1 MVAKGSTETSLLDDL
16 EVALQGGSSDKRV
29 DILKRV
35 TNLFVTDAPRLND
48 AQVDVFDDVLC
59 HLIEHVEARALSEVS
74 VKLAAVLNAPVDV
87 TLSLARHPD
96 ISVSRPLLVSSPRLT
111 PDRLLG
117 IASTTTEQGHL
128 LALSER
134 RQLDTAVTD
143 VLVDRG
149 NKYVLRSVAGN
160 SGAQFSEHG
169 FAALVKASES
179 DEGLAEKTGRRIDLP
194 RELLRELLTRATEEV
209 RARLLFRSSPAFQE
223 EIERLVRVAA
233 ENIELE
239 ASKPQDSNKPQDY
252 RAAQAF
258 AESLRKKGELNETKL
273 LELAQGRRFAETVA
287 TLALLAAT
295 LIDIVKPLM
304 QSSRSDGLLIPCK
317 AADLKWA
324 TVTAILDMK
333 LPPGAP
339 QEAQRATLKADYAKL
354 TKVNAQGTLKL
365 WQSRVAK

>member
-1 MVAKGSTETSLLDDL
+1 MVARDSTETSLLDDL
-16 EVALQGGSSDKRV
+16 DVALQGGSSDKRV

-59 HLIEHVEARALSEVS
+59 HLIENVEARALGEVS

-87 TLSLARHPD
+87 TLSLASHPD
-96 ISVSRPLLVSSPRLT
+96 ISVARPLLVSSPRLT
-111 PDRLLG
+111 TDRLLG

-194 RELLRELLTRATEEV
+194 LELLRELLTRATEEV

-239 ASKPQDSNKPQDY
+239 ASKPQDY

-258 AESLRKKGELNETKL
+258 AESLRKKGELNEAKL

-333 LPPGAP
+333 LPSGAP
-339 QEAQRATLKADYAKL
+339 HEAQRATLKADYAKL
-354 TKVNAQGTLKL
+354 TKTNAQGTLRL

>member
-1 MVAKGSTETSLLDDL
+1 VAKGSTETSLLDDL
-16 EVALQGGSSDKRV
+16 DVALQGGSSDKRV
-29 DILKRV
+29 DMLKRV

-59 HLIEHVEARALSEVS
+59 HLIEHVEARALGEVS
-74 VKLAAVLNAPVDV
+74 VKLAAVLNAPVGV
-87 TLSLARHPD
+87 TLRLASHPD
-96 ISVSRPLLVSSPRLT
+96 IAVSRPLLVSSPRLT
-111 PDRLLG
+111 TDRLLG

-128 LALSER
+128 LAVSER

-149 NKYVLRSVAGN
+149 NNYVLRSVAGN
-160 SGAQFSEHG
+160 CGAKFSEHG
-169 FAALVKASES
+169 FAALMQASES

-194 RELLRELLTRATEEV
+194 RELLRELLMRATEEV

-233 ENIELE
+233 ETIERE
-239 ASKPQDSNKPQDY
+239 ATNPQDY

-258 AESLRKKGELNETKL
+258 AEALRKKGELNETKL
-273 LELAQGRRFAETVA
+273 LELAKGRRFAETVA

-295 LIDIVKPLM
+295 WIDIVKPLM
-304 QSSRSDGLLIPCK
+304 QSSRSDGLLTPCK

-354 TKVNAQGTLKL
+354 TGANAQGTLRL

>member
-1 MVAKGSTETSLLDDL
+1 MVARDSTEASLLDDID
-16 EVALQGGSSDKRV
+16 VALRGGSSDKRV
-29 DILKRV
+29 DMLKRV

-59 HLIEHVEARALSEVS
+59 HLIENVEARALGEVS

-87 TLSLARHPD
+87 TVSLASHPD

-111 PDRLLG
+111 TERLVG

-128 LALSER
+128 LAVSER

-160 SGAQFSEHG
+160 SGAQFSEQG

-194 RELLRELLTRATEEV
+194 RELLRELLVRATEEV
-209 RARLLFRSSPAFQE
+209 RARLLFRSSPAFQD

-233 ENIELE
+233 ENIERE
-239 ASKPQDSNKPQDY
+239 ASRPREF
-252 RAAQAF
+252 RAAKIYI
-258 AESLRKKGELNETKL
+258 ESLRDKGELTEAKL
-273 LELAQGRRFAETVA
+273 FELAKERRFPEAVA
-287 TLALLAAT
+287 ALALLAST
-295 LIDIVKPLM
+295 SLEIVKPLM
-304 QSSRSDGLLIPCK
+304 QSSRNDGLLIPCK
-317 AADLKWA
+317 AADLKWV
-324 TVTAILDMK
+324 TVGAILDIK

-339 QEAQRATLKADYAKL
+339 QEAERARLKADYAKM
-354 TKVNAQGTLKL
+354 TKANAQGTLRL

>member
-16 EVALQGGSSDKRV
+16 DVALQGGSSDKRV

-59 HLIEHVEARALSEVS
+59 HLIEHVEARALGEVS
-74 VKLAAVLNAPVDV
+74 VKLAAVLNAPVDL
-87 TLSLARHPD
+87 TLSLASHPD

-111 PDRLLG
+111 TDRLLG
-117 IASTTTEQGHL
+117 IASATTEQGHL

-149 NKYVLRSVAGN
+149 NTYVLRSVAGN
-160 SGAQFSEHG
+160 SGARFSEHG
-169 FAALVKASES
+169 FAALMKASES

-194 RELLRELLTRATEEV
+194 WELLRELLTRATEEV

-239 ASKPQDSNKPQDY
+239 AGKPEDY

-258 AESLRKKGELNETKL
+258 AESLRKKGELNEAKL

-317 AADLKWA
+317 ASDLKWT

-354 TKVNAQGTLKL
+354 TKANAQGTLRL

>member
-1 MVAKGSTETSLLDDL
+1 MGMNSKETSLLDDL
-16 EVALQGGSSDKRV
+16 EVALQAGSSDRRL
-29 DILKRV
+29 DMLKRV

-59 HLIEHVEARALSEVS
+59 HLIENVEARALGEVS
-74 VKLAAVLNAPVDV
+74 VKLAAVLNAPVDL
-87 TLSLARHPD
+87 TLSLASHPD

-117 IASTTTEQGHL
+117 IASTTKEQGHL

-134 RQLDTAVTD
+134 RQLDTTVTD

-160 SGAQFSEHG
+160 SGAQLSEKS

-194 RELLRELLTRATEEV
+194 QDLLRELLLRATEEV
-209 RARLLFRSSPAFQE
+209 RARLLSRSSPAFQE
-223 EIERLVRVAA
+223 EIERLVKAA
-233 ENIELE
+233 ADNIEQE
-239 ASKPQDSNKPQDY
+239 STNPQDY
-252 RAAQAF
+252 QAAKAC
-258 AESLRKKGELNETKL
+258 AESLRKNGELSEAKL
-273 LELAQGRRFAETVA
+273 LDAARGRRFAETVA
-287 TLALLAAT
+287 MLALLAST
-295 LIDIVKPLM
+295 PLDIVKPLM
-304 QSSRSDGLLIPCK
+304 QSSRNDGLLIPCK

-324 TVTAILDMK
+324 TVSAILDLK
-333 LPPGAP
+333 SPAGAL
-339 QEAQRATLKADYAKL
+339 QDAQRATLKADYAKMN
-354 TKVNAQGTLKL
+354 KASAQGTLRH

>member
-1 MVAKGSTETSLLDDL
+1 MVARDSTETSLLDDL
-16 EVALQGGSSDKRV
+16 DVALQSGSSDKRV

-35 TNLFVTDAPRLND
+35 TNLFVTDAPRLSD

-59 HLIEHVEARALSEVS
+59 HLIESVEARALGEVS
-74 VKLAAVLNAPVDV
+74 VKLAAVLNAPVDL
-87 TLSLARHPD
+87 TLSLASHPD

-111 PDRLLG
+111 TERLVG
-117 IASTTTEQGHL
+117 IASTTKEQGHL
-128 LALSER
+128 LAVSER

-160 SGAQFSEHG
+160 SGAQISEKS
-169 FAALVKASES
+169 FAALVKAAES

-194 RELLRELLTRATEEV
+194 QELLRELLLRATEEV

-233 ENIELE
+233 ENIERE
-239 ASKPQDSNKPQDY
+239 STRPRDY

-258 AESLRKKGELNETKL
+258 AESLRKKGELNEAKL
-273 LELAQGRRFAETVA
+273 LELAQGRRLAEAVA

-295 LIDIVKPLM
+295 SLDIVKPLLL
-304 QSSRSDGLLIPCK
+304 SSRNEGLLIPCK

-324 TVTAILDMK
+324 TVGALLDMK
-333 LPPGAP
+333 LPFGAP
-339 QEAQRATLKADYAKL
+339 QEAQRAMLKADYAKM
-354 TKVNAQGTLKL
+354 TKANAQGTLRL